1 MFVNCR
7 VFRWFG
13 AGWRARLQILW
24 ISNEKLQEASGWRA
38 RVTHL
43 DKKLADEA
51 KFGRNI
57 FLNQR
62 TGLIWGP
69 PTTMRGDMEWKSI
82 FKVQNFAPRAM
93 SIFSCPSSSIPTYG
107 SISPGR
113 GKRPK
118 CGIFKIFLQLCC
130 DQMVWFFSTFLNCS
144 EEILSVRF

>member
-24 ISNEKLQEASGWRA
+24 ISNEKLQEASGRRA

-43 DKKLADEA
+43 DKTLADEA

-82 FKVQNFAPRAM
+82 FKVHNFAPRAK
-93 SIFSCPSSSIPTYG
+93 SIFSKAWNLCIFVLQCYMDVHMLEVLEWQYLYKLIILFLITDFKSTSSH
-107 SISPGR
+107 
-113 GKRPK
+113 
-118 CGIFKIFLQLCC
+118 LQGVL
-130 DQMVWFFSTFLNCS
+130 
-144 EEILSVRF
+144 